1 MLAKS
6 TNLFNTSLFYLSLLN
21 NYSSQKVEGEDGG
34 LVEELK
40 KWSWCRWDWVE
51 EWEFVGNYV
60 HKSSYLRE
68 MKGGFLTKSWM

>member
-6 TNLFNTSLFYLSLLN
+6 TNLFNTSLFSLSLLN
-21 NYSSQKVEGEDGG
+21 NYSSQKIEGEGGG

-51 EWEFVGNYV
+51 E
-60 HKSSYLRE
+60 
-68 MKGGFLTKSWM
+68 